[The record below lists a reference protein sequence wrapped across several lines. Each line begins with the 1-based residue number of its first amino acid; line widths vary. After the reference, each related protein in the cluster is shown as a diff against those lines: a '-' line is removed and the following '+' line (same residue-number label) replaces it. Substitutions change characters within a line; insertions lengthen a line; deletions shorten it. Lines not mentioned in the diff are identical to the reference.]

1 MLFGVVICV
10 NFLGVSEVWLF
21 FWLGVKIWRR
31 LFILMSVFKL
41 VGVRGKLYV
50 IDNKIFKV
58 IEVNME
64 IEVWDKIYC
73 IELF

>member
-50 IDNKIFKV
+50 IDNKIFKA